1 MKGKG
6 YMTDEQIIKL
16 DCDAHA
22 FCRAA
27 KLIDDEIQQKG
38 IKSEPEAFAWKS
50 MKTVMMCNL
59 GMAFELRLKLLLIK
73 TGIEVLESHKLAKL
87 FSKLSSAVRSDLDTE
102 YVNLQRPIS
111 IVALKLPQT
120 KEGRPDPPD
129 DNRSLDTLAQFLEYL
144 DDIGLYSQR
153 YSFECFKSAGWN
165 FYLDHPIA
173 LFDLLEKIEK
183 YTAAIRN

>member
-1 MKGKG
+1 MKNHK
-6 YMTDEQIIKL
+6 DEQIKKL

-22 FCRAA
+22 FQEAA
-27 KLIDDEIQQKG
+27 KLIDDEIHRRG

-50 MKTVMMCNL
+50 MMTVMMCNL

-73 TGIEVLESHKLAKL
+73 TGGEVLKSHELLQL
-87 FSKLSSAVRSDLDTE
+87 FYKLSNAVCSDLNTK
-102 YVNLQRPIS
+102 YANLQQPIS
-111 IVALKLPQT
+111 IVAFKLPHT

-153 YSFECFKSAGWN
+153 YSFESFESAQWN
-165 FYLDHPIA
+165 FYLDPPIA
-173 LFDLLEKIEK
+173 LFDLLGKIAR
-183 YTAAIRN
+183 YTAEI